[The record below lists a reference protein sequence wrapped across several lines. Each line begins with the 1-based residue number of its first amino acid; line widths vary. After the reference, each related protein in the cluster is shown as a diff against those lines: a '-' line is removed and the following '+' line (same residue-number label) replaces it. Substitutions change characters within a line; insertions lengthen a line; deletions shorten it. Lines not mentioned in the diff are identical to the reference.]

1 MQIFFF
7 IFFFSAVKQIFS
19 TLLSVCLSA
28 SELGEDTVT
37 EMQSDSKPMGCPWRI
52 VVGVCVQRFPTLSR
66 AKTDLEQQFEEMQM
80 VIRTERSRLS
90 DFELEEAEYFRKKK
104 KRERMAM
111 EEDLDESQVCM

>member
-1 MQIFFF
+1 M
-7 IFFFSAVKQIFS
+7 
-19 TLLSVCLSA
+19 
-28 SELGEDTVT
+28 GEDTVT
-37 EMQSDSKPMGCPWRI
+37 EMQSDSKPMGYPWRI

>member
-1 MQIFFF
+1 M
-7 IFFFSAVKQIFS
+7 
-19 TLLSVCLSA
+19 
-28 SELGEDTVT
+28 
-37 EMQSDSKPMGCPWRI
+37 
-52 VVGVCVQRFPTLSR
+52 GVCVQRFPTLSR
-66 AKTDLEQQFEEMQM
+66 AKTDLEQRFEEMQM